1 MLNLTDVRDGVARW
15 VAYRLPRRVV
25 YFAAI
30 RLGAHATSD
39 EHETVLDVP
48 ELLLVD
54 ALERWQPPLGPMSDA

>member
-30 RLGAHATSD
+30 RLGAHATGSP
-39 EHETVLDVP
+39 EHAHTEVP
-48 ELLLVD
+48 ELRFVD
-54 ALERWQPPLGPMSDA
+54 ALERWQPPLGTGSLL